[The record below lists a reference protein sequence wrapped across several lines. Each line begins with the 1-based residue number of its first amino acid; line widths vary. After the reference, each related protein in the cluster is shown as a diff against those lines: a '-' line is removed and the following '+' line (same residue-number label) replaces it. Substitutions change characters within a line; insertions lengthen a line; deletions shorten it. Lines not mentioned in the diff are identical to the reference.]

1 MSDKSIPERLFLKK
15 GYHFLLLGEPPGYME
30 LLGPLPEDVVLV
42 REPQSN
48 LNLIQGFVK
57 NQVELE
63 IILKSLQPY
72 LTPNIPIWVCYPKG
86 TSGMKTDIN
95 RDTIY
100 RYVQTLSMTANT
112 MISIDSTW
120 SALRVKLI

>member
-15 GYHFLLLGEPPGYME
+15 GYRFLLLGEPPGYVALM
-30 LLGPLPEDVVLV
+30 GSLPEGVVLV

-48 LNLIQGFVK
+48 LNIVQGFVK

-63 IILKSLQPY
+63 TLLRTLQPY
-72 LTPNIPIWVCYPKG
+72 LTSTIPIWVCYPKG
-86 TSGMKTDIN
+86 TSGIKTDIN

-100 RYVQTLSMTANT
+100 RYMQTLSMTANT

-120 SALRVKLI
+120 SAMRVKLL

>member
-15 GYHFLLLGEPPGYME
+15 EYHFLLLGEPPGYEEIM
-30 LLGPLPEDVVLV
+30 GSLPEGVVVV

-48 LNLIQGFVK
+48 LNIIQGFVK
-57 NQVELE
+57 NRVELE
-63 IILKSLQPY
+63 TLLKTLRPY
-72 LTPNIPIWVCYPKG
+72 LTPNIPVWVCYPKG
-86 TSGMKTDIN
+86 TSGVKTDIN

-120 SALRVKLI
+120 SALRVKLV